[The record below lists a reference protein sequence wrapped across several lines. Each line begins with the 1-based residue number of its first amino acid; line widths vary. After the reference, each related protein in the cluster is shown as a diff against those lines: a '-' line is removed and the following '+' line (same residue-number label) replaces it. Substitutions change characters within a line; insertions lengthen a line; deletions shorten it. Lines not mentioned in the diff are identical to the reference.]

1 MKLIS
6 RNERKQEMNHLGWIF
21 ALPLALAL
29 ATHGLIH
36 LMYVYW
42 TGSGVDLGFNGSSWL
57 PSGAA
62 EAIIYGLVSI
72 IIAGNCL
79 GALGL
84 LRIPVLR
91 DNIVRLVIIGNVA
104 SLAVFAVMLPGL
116 APNVEAHVYGIITSI
131 VVLFGTMY
139 HAKMANALGKVLPNV
154 LARRLGVQA

>member
-1 MKLIS
+1 MKLITE
-6 RNERKQEMNHLGWIF
+6 NEGKREVKHLGWIF

-57 PSGAA
+57 PIGAS
-62 EAIIYGLVSI
+62 EAVIYGLVSI

-84 LRIPVLR
+84 LRIPLLR
-91 DNIVRLVIIGNVA
+91 DNIVPLVMVGNAA
-104 SLAVFAVMLPGL
+104 SLAVFGVMLPGL

-131 VVLFGTMY
+131 ALLFGTMY
-139 HAKMANALGKVLPNV
+139 HAKMASALGKVLPKV
-154 LARRLGVQA
+154 LTRRLGVQA